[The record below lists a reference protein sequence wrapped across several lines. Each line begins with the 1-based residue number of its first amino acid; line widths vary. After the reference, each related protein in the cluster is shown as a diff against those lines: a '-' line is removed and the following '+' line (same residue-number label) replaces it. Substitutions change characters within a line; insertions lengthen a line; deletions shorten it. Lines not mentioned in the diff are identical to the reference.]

1 MLALM
6 DTGSEVNLISAEVMT
21 NNPGWAK
28 YRRTCNVKLNFGNA
42 SKGVA
47 TDCMENVPIEK
58 LGRTCYG
65 EFVISPDSIPGC
77 DVILGMPFMKG
88 NKVNLGFNPD
98 SHCVFPD
105 GEIWWDVK
113 RSSKAQQTTY
123 GAEEANISFVGA
135 RAARRFIQTRGKNE
149 FQVYQL
155 TIGEIKNIIEASKD
169 NPAQWQE
176 KSVCID
182 QRIPDLA
189 DTYKQSL
196 FRDRVPFPRKE
207 PTGEMPNELMRIPVI
222 EGAIPVKV
230 RAFPMSHGEI
240 NILQQ
245 LLADLIEKGYVEPAD
260 PMSQWCA
267 PVMILRKSGN
277 REGITNQYRLVTDF
291 RRLNA
296 LTKSS
301 TYVPPLIR
309 TIIKQLSSAKIFSA
323 SDVVGGFYQQT
334 LAEEDRDKTTF
345 VCHTTKGERKFR
357 FRVSCLGLAGAPA
370 AYQSNGLGLHIQQ
383 SEYSVCIIR

>member
-1 MLALM
+1 MWGVPMLALM

-28 YRRTCNVKLNFGNA
+28 HRRTCNVKLNFGNA

-88 NKVNLGFNPD
+88 NKVNLGFDPD

-123 GAEEANISFVGA
+123 GAEGANISFVGA

-155 TIGEIKNIIEASKD
+155 TIGEIKDIIEASKD
-169 NPAQWQE
+169 TPAQWQE

-189 DTYKQSL
+189 DKYKQSL
-196 FRDRVPFPRKE
+196 FRDRVSFPRKE
-207 PTGEMPNELMRIPVI
+207 PTGEMPNESMRIPLQD
-222 EGAIPVKV
+222 GAIPVKV

-245 LLADLIEKGYVEPAD
+245 LLADL
-260 PMSQWCA
+260 
-267 PVMILRKSGN
+267 
-277 REGITNQYRLVTDF
+277 
-291 RRLNA
+291 
-296 LTKSS
+296 
-301 TYVPPLIR
+301 
-309 TIIKQLSSAKIFSA
+309 
-323 SDVVGGFYQQT
+323 
-334 LAEEDRDKTTF
+334 
-345 VCHTTKGERKFR
+345 
-357 FRVSCLGLAGAPA
+357 AG
-370 AYQSNGLGLHIQQ
+370 
-383 SEYSVCIIR
+383 